1 ELSSTADTGCPA
13 GAEITPD
20 EPDRVHTRGGM
31 SWLSTTLHDAAPLA
45 SRRACLGGLPRSHPV
60 ARDAARFFDRRGAP
74 ADDHILHRCPAR
86 ERPPHLGP
94 RGGPPLR
101 DRAARGNDRR

>member
-1 ELSSTADTGCPA
+1 
-13 GAEITPD
+13 
-20 EPDRVHTRGGM
+20 M

-86 ERPPHLGP
+86 EHPPHLGP

-101 DRAARGNDRR
+101 DRADRKSTRLNSSHVAISYAVFCLKKKIGGAG